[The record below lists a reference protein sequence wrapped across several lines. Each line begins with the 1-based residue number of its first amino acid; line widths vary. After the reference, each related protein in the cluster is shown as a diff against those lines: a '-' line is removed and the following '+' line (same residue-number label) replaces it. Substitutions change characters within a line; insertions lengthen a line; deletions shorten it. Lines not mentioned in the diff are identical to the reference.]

1 MVMQKKVKMLL
12 KNKPKFG
19 IAAFVCTIIFVL
31 ASTLAWFS
39 ATDAK
44 NNEFKTNFKFNVEL
58 VDEFEKPDTFEPDQ
72 LTDKKVSVL
81 NSGDIDAFVRVM
93 AFPVALKDKTPLQ
106 VNDGVEVIFNNLD
119 PTNWLNGDDGYY
131 YYLGKLKP
139 GEEAP
144 ALFDGVTI
152 KIKDEEKETY
162 NGATFNVIVKS
173 EGVDARKNEYR
184 YSWWANRDNA
194 PDNDPLKTIDQ
205 KLQKLV
211 D

>member
-1 MVMQKKVKMLL
+1 MQRKVKMLL
-12 KNKPKFG
+12 KNKPKLG

-44 NNEFKTNFKFNVEL
+44 NNEFKTNFKFKVEL
-58 VDEFEKPDTFEPDQ
+58 VDEFTKPDTFGSDQ
-72 LTDKKVSVL
+72 LTKKKVSAF
-81 NSGDIDAFVRVM
+81 NSGDIDAFVRVI
-93 AFPVALKDKTPLQ
+93 AFPVAFKDKTPLQ
-106 VNDGVEVIFNNLD
+106 VNDGVEVVFNNLD
-119 PTNWLNGDDGYY
+119 TTNWLYGEDGYY

-144 ALFDGVTI
+144 ALFDAVTI

-162 NGATFNVIVKS
+162 NGATFNIVVKS

-184 YSWWANRDNA
+184 YSWWENRDNEPA
-194 PDNDPLKTIDQ
+194 NDPLKSIDQ

-211 D
+211 N

>member
-1 MVMQKKVKMLL
+1 MQRNIKRLL

-44 NNEFKTNFKFNVEL
+44 NNEFKTNFKFHVEL
-58 VDEFEKPDTFEPDQ
+58 VDEFKTSDTFGPNQ
-72 LTDKKVSVL
+72 LVDKKVSAL
-81 NSGDIDAFVRVM
+81 NSGDIDAFVRVI

-106 VNDGVEVIFNNLD
+106 VSDGVEVVFNNLD
-119 PTNWLNGDDGYY
+119 TTNWSYGEDGYY

-144 ALFDGVTI
+144 ALFDGVTV

-162 NGATFNVIVKS
+162 NGATFNIIVKT

-184 YSWWANRDNA
+184 YSWWENRDNA
-194 PDNDPLKTIDQ
+194 PVSDPLKTIDE

-211 D
+211 N